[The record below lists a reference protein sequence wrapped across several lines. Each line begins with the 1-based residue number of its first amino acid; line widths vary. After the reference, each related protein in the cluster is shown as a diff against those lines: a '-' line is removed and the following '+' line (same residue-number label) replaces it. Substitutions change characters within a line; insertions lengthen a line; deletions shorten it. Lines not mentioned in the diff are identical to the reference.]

1 MEDLD
6 IDSTQQFIPVEILS
20 FVPWIKHHDV
30 GEAEAHSV
38 LEKWSSA
45 AFAEI
50 SLGLKRAV
58 LSFSDTSKLL
68 AFRERIFQIWLPA
81 SFSTRKHSGSEIFEA
96 LRSYVNTRM
105 KDLLRAEAE
114 ALPVIASE
122 IGSALERDDSST
134 QLFPL
139 SIWHHDYVTA
149 PVGKGAFH
157 FKKQLVDVHLGQ
169 SKTTDTILSS
179 LQKWTSSMS
188 ASLERIQHLR
198 KIRWVDVIEE
208 QQEES
213 DEEERT
219 DKIEKALQKED
230 PGLYEQE
237 LMSSLATSTLQFEG
251 KMKEI
256 SENLDTAEVHKAVF
270 LLRAIRGIHQRLTAS
285 FPQQDLKLL
294 SSAVPHLH
302 RLLATSTA
310 TTLLLET
317 IKYSP
322 LALTKRKAK
331 ALTHLWE
338 GDPPLPTQP
347 SPRVFQLLQRLTA
360 IIAEQGPDIWSPD
373 AVAAVKKAVRKT
385 MMDSKLLRAD
395 SRGAVSGARGRVL
408 NGDGDDKHGDEGEAG
423 EQAAGAAGAT
433 VAIQNLFNMLYL
445 SNALRISG
453 EDSDGKAAS
462 EGPLESATF
471 NSAIRHAKRSV
482 SRHLDPAAMSML
494 EERAREYW
502 ARTSLLFGLLVAG
515 VA

>member
-6 IDSTQQFIPVEILS
+6 IDSTQQFIPAEILS
-20 FVPWIKHHDV
+20 FVPWIKHHDA
-30 GEAEAHSV
+30 GEAEALSV

-45 AFAEI
+45 SFAEI
-50 SLGLKRAV
+50 RLGLKRAV
-58 LSFSDTSKLL
+58 HSFSDTSKLL
-68 AFRERIFQIWLPA
+68 AFRERIFQIWLPV
-81 SFSTRKHSGSEIFEA
+81 SFSTRTHSGSEIFEA

-188 ASLERIQHLR
+188 VGLERIQHLR
-198 KIRWVDVIEE
+198 KIRWVDIIEE
-208 QQEES
+208 EQEES
-213 DEEERT
+213 NEERT

-237 LMSSLATSTLQFEG
+237 LMSSLATSTFQFEG

-256 SENLDTAEVHKAVF
+256 SENLDTAEVQKAVI

-285 FPQQDLKLL
+285 FPQQDLTLL

-317 IKYSP
+317 IKSSP
-322 LALTKRKAK
+322 LALTKHKAK

-360 IIAEQGPDIWSPD
+360 IMAEQGPDLWSPD

-385 MMDSKLLRAD
+385 MMDRKWLRAD
-395 SRGAVSGARGRVL
+395 SRGAVSGARGRLL
-408 NGDGDDKHGDEGEAG
+408 NGDGDDKHGYEGEAG
-423 EQAAGAAGAT
+423 EQAAGAT
-433 VAIQNLFNMLYL
+433 VAIQILFDMLYL

-453 EDSDGKAAS
+453 EDSDGKAES
-462 EGPLESATF
+462 EDPLGSATF

-482 SRHLDPAAMSML
+482 PGHLDPAAMSML
-494 EERAREYW
+494 EGRAREYW

-515 VA
+515 IA